1 MRKILCF
8 FLALTM
14 LIPLTACR
22 KNTESDENILRNL
35 YTQMTD
41 EPLVDTPDS
50 KSSNVVFADGK
61 YYAAINETNYEA
73 VFVAKTT
80 DTYEEKTYFIVTDE
94 NGVVSETIPLT
105 PQSANGWTLTKRG
118 LFAIPFEN
126 GENCFR
132 WYDLTGE
139 VLADASLDAL
149 RPDGGTDK
157 PSLSTNNSF
166 AISALPIVAAE
177 DEIAMLWGK
186 KLAFYD
192 DTLTMTAVLD
202 LPGDSVDIAYAEG
215 GYYVTYRTGDGL
227 TVAEI
232 CDHTIVQEYATPA
245 YMNGISPLYEGAP
258 IDCHNGYFYFFK
270 DDMVY
275 RYRLTADADPEKL
288 AYEPVAD
295 LLQSGITGSV
305 RGVEL
310 FFHGKND
317 RPHMSILTMDGSAS
331 TVRLYRPSE
340 DIDLTTATVLRLVG
354 MEISEDIK
362 AEIARFHSAHTN
374 TRILVT
380 DYSKYRTKENFTA
393 GYDRFKTDLIARV
406 VKADI
411 LVLSGNDL
419 KTLTKRLP
427 GYLIDLYPLMTGEVR
442 KESLYHSVREYMESD
457 DGKLYGI
464 FRSFWLQ
471 GLVGRTD
478 VLDGRTGWDLA
489 EFLDF
494 CDDLTDSEYLME
506 ELSRENYTNMLFG
519 WNQYRPFI
527 RDGKADFTD
536 PLFLRYLTFL
546 QTLPETGQTY
556 MTHATNNYDALL
568 AGAITSEDQLEV
580 TEGGE
585 NLYWNGK
592 IKLEELSLGTM
603 YSYYRLAHV
612 FGTRDITCI
621 GYPAE
626 DKHGVDL
633 RTDSQLAITSD
644 CAEPSLA
651 WEFIEDYLTRSS
663 AVPERDV
670 FNALRSGFCSVRALQ
685 EERFARYSGYEL
697 FFYHDGDTKTFNK
710 TITLDENG
718 ALNGRAGDH
727 YVITT
732 DDIAK
737 VTAVLEGEVIS
748 FWDSDGMVAS
758 IAEEEESRY
767 LGGAIPA
774 EECAKNIDSRV
785 GIYLSENE

>member
-1 MRKILCF
+1 MYAKDSLF

-41 EPLVDTPDS
+41 EPLVESMDAVP
-50 KSSNVVFADGK
+50 SNVAFADGK
-61 YYAAINETNYEA
+61 YYVFSRENNREA
-73 VFVAKTT
+73 YFYDKTA
-80 DTYEEKTYFIVTDE
+80 DAYEEKSYYIVMDE
-94 NGVVSETIPLT
+94 NGGAPEKISLSFNNNV
-105 PQSANGWTLTKRG
+105 QTLTERG
-118 LFAIPFEN
+118 MFVVYHQAQFQ
-126 GENCFR
+126 
-132 WYDLTGE
+132 WYSMTGE
-139 VLADASLDAL
+139 LLMDVPLENV
-149 RPDGGTDK
+149 RPDGGANS
-157 PSLSTNNSF
+157 PSLSTNGVF
-166 AISALPIVAAE
+166 ISGRSIVAAE

-192 DTLTMTAVLD
+192 DTLTMTAALD
-202 LPGDSVDIAYAEG
+202 LPVDSVDIAYAEG

-232 CDHTIVQEYATPA
+232 RDHTIVQEYATPA

-258 IDCHNGYFYFFK
+258 IDCHNGYYYFYK

-275 RYRLTADADPEKL
+275 RCRLTADADPEKL

-331 TVRLYRPSE
+331 TVRIYRPSE

-362 AEIARFHSAHTN
+362 AEIARFHSTHTN

-393 GYDRFKTDLIARV
+393 GYDRFKTDLTTRV

-419 KTLTKRLP
+419 KTLTKRMP
-427 GYLIDLYPLMTGEVR
+427 MYLIDLYPLMTGEVR

-457 DGKLYGI
+457 DGNLYGI

-556 MTHATNNYDALL
+556 MTHATNNYDALF
-568 AGAITSEDQLEV
+568 AGDLSSEDQLEV

-592 IKLEELSLGTM
+592 IKLEELIGTM
-603 YSYYRLAHV
+603 YGYYRLAHI

-626 DKHGVDL
+626 DKHGVNL
-633 RTDSQLAITSD
+633 RPDSHLAITSD

-651 WEFIEDYLTRSS
+651 WEFIESYLTRSS
-663 AVPERDV
+663 PVQERYV
-670 FNALRSGFCSVRALQ
+670 FDALRSGFYSVRALQ
-685 EERFARYSGYEL
+685 EERFARYCGYEL
-697 FFYHDGDTKTFNK
+697 FFYHDGDTKTFDK
-710 TITLDENG
+710 TIELDENG
-718 ALNGRAGDH
+718 TLNGRAGDH
-727 YVITT
+727 YIITA
-732 DDIAK
+732 DDIAR
-737 VTAVLEGEVIS
+737 VTAVLEGEVVS
-748 FWDSDGMVAS
+748 FWDSDGMVAT

>member
-22 KNTESDENILRNL
+22 KNTELDENVLRHL
-35 YTQMTD
+35 YTQMTAT
-41 EPLVDTPDS
+41 PLVDRMDGSP
-50 KSSNVVFADGK
+50 SNVVLADGK
-61 YYAAINETNYEA
+61 YYTAVHESNYEA
-73 VFVAKTT
+73 FIVEKTA
-80 DTYEEKTYFIVTDE
+80 DAYEERFYFIVTDE
-94 NGVVSETIPLT
+94 NGDASGTIPLALE
-105 PQSANGWTLTKRG
+105 SVNGQTLTARG

-126 GENCFR
+126 GEKRFR
-132 WYDLTGE
+132 WYDLTGA
-139 VLADASLDAL
+139 VLADASVDTI

-157 PSLSTNNSF
+157 PALSMDNPF
-166 AISALPIVAAE
+166 AIGALPIAAAE
-177 DEIAMLWGK
+177 NEIAILWGK

-192 DTLTMTAVLD
+192 DTLTMTATLD
-202 LPGDSVDIAYAEG
+202 LPGDSVSIACADSR
-215 GYYVTYRTGDGL
+215 YYVTYRTENGL

-232 CDHTIVQEYATPA
+232 CEHTIVQEYATPA
-245 YMNGISPLYEGAP
+245 YMNGMNVWYEGVP
-258 IDCHNGYFYFFK
+258 IDCHKGYLYFYK

-275 RYRLTADADPEKL
+275 RYRLTAEADPEKI

-310 FFHGKND
+310 FFQGNSE
-317 RPHMSILTMDGSAS
+317 RPYMAIHTMDGSES
-331 TVRLYRPSE
+331 TLRLYRLAE
-340 DIDLTTATVLRLVG
+340 DIDLSKATVLHLVG

-362 AEIARFHSAHTN
+362 AEIARFHSTHEN

-393 GYDRFKTDLIARV
+393 GYDRFKTDLTARV

-427 GYLIDLYPLMTGEVR
+427 GYLVDLYPLMDGEVQ
-442 KESLYHSVREYMESD
+442 KDSLYHSVRDYMESD

-464 FRSFWLQ
+464 FRSFQLE

-478 VLDGRTGWDLA
+478 ILDGRTGWDLA
-489 EFLDF
+489 GFLDF
-494 CDDLTDSEYLME
+494 CDGLSDGEYLME
-506 ELSRENYTNMLFG
+506 ELSRENCTNMLFG
-519 WNQYRPFI
+519 QKQYLSFI
-527 RDGKADFTD
+527 RDGKANFTD
-536 PLFLRYLTFL
+536 PLFLRYLAFL
-546 QTLPETGQTY
+546 QTLPETEQTY
-556 MTHATNNYDALL
+556 MTRGSSNYDALL
-568 AGAITSEDQLEV
+568 AGELSSEDQLAA
-580 TEGGE
+580 TEDGE

-592 IKLEELSLGTM
+592 IKLEKLSLGTM
-603 YSYYRLAHV
+603 YDYYRLAHI

-626 DKHGVDL
+626 DKHGVVL
-633 RTDSQLAITSD
+633 RSDSQLAITSD
-644 CAEPSLA
+644 CANPFLA
-651 WEFIEDYLTRSS
+651 WEFIESYLTPSS
-663 AVPERDV
+663 AVPEREV
-670 FNALRSGFCSVRALQ
+670 FDALRSGFYSVRALQ

-697 FFYHDGDTKTFNK
+697 FFYHDGDTKTFDK
-710 TITLDENG
+710 TIALDENG
-718 ALNGRAGDH
+718 TLNGRAGDH
-727 YVITT
+727 YVITA
-732 DDIAK
+732 DDIAR
-737 VTAVLEGEVIS
+737 VTAVLESEVTSIWAS
-748 FWDSDGMVAS
+748 DSMVAS